1 MLEPRP
7 EQTRLLSQS
16 HSPVY
21 IVLLS
26 LNLVGIVGEDA
37 FAFVTTSYRWMLG

>member
-21 IVLLS
+21 IALLS
-26 LNLVGIVGEDA
+26 LNLVRVVGEDA
-37 FAFVTTSYRWMLG
+37 FSCVTTSYSWMLG